1 MRGRVMST
9 YTITLEVD
17 EKWLEVIKRV
27 TADVYEGEV
36 CTWLSNQEVAGE

>member
-1 MRGRVMST
+1 MST

-17 EKWLEVIKRV
+17 EKWLEVIKQV

-36 CTWLSNQEVAGE
+36 CTWLSTNEVAGDAHA

>member
-1 MRGRVMST
+1 MST
-9 YTITLEVD
+9 YAITLEVD

>member
-1 MRGRVMST
+1 MNK
-9 YTITLEVD
+9 YIITLEVD
-17 EKWLEVIKRV
+17 EKWLEVIKRF